1 MTEQI
6 NDLVALLEKVDGI
19 KFADLQRGQFKQP
32 SQNYP
37 TLFPTALLTVENIE
51 FSELGFSVEEAEF
64 SFDVDVY
71 LDGIKNTHN
80 NPLGHFS
87 VLQSLRKTLKNS
99 GCNPNKLGLTKMGFD
114 YVQYTIKCTA
124 YMQMN
129 PEPKQKIKPKASIN
143 VTT

>member
-6 NDLVALLEKVDGI
+6 NGLVVLLEMVDGI

-37 TLFPTALLTVENIE
+37 PVFPTALLTVEMIE
-51 FSELGFSVEEAEF
+51 FAELGFLVEEAEF
-64 SFDVDVY
+64 AFNVDVY
-71 LDGIKNTHN
+71 FNGVQNTHN
-80 NPLGHFS
+80 NSLDHFS
-87 VLQSLRKTLKNS
+87 VLQRVRKTLKES
-99 GCNPNKLGLTKMGFD
+99 GCKPNKLALSQMGFD

-124 YMQMN
+124 YMQIN
-129 PEPKQKIKPKASIN
+129 PEPKQTIKPKASIN